1 MQRIALSSLL
11 AVSSGGASGAL
22 ARWMLDSMFA
32 SELFSIILINT
43 LGSLAIGIVA
53 GLKPGTT
60 WTHFIQTGVL
70 GSFTSMSAVII
81 LVQPNITTTQSLTAI
96 TMTFIA
102 APIVVSVGKKLITV
116 GLK

>member
-22 ARWMLDSMFA
+22 ARWVLDSMFA

-43 LGSLAIGIVA
+43 LGSLAIGVVA
-53 GLKPGTT
+53 GLKLGTT

-81 LVQPNITTTQSLTAI
+81 LIQPNITTTQSLTAI
-96 TMTFIA
+96 AMTFIT